1 MYCANCGKQ
10 LPDSA
15 VFCNNCGTKLNTS
28 TSIVPARKEE
38 KATQEVPD
46 RKINVAGTNTNDVGI
61 AKEGTAAS
69 NQLLTALTKNKKYIV
84 GALVF
89 LLAVGGGVLLSKFM
103 SSSKDEVK
111 PPAISTKPP
120 VTTGVPKVNSPYHDN
135 AKNNSVKTDT
145 NVNAVSI
152 PPGSVVGAYHSSADQ
167 EGSYVHSARLAV
179 DGNTASCWSEGV
191 KGLGIGENIEIHFN
205 GNYKVSGMNIWIG
218 HQKSQSLF
226 YQNARPIALRVAGND
241 GSSVVYNLQDVFGMQ
256 RVEFTKPIVVNKVK
270 LIVERVAPGNKY
282 EDTCIAEVN
291 FF

>member
-1 MYCANCGKQ
+1 MYCTNCGKQ

-15 VFCNNCGTKLNTS
+15 VFCNNCGTKVNTS
-28 TSIVPARKEE
+28 TAIVPARNKE
-38 KATQEVPD
+38 KTTQEVPD
-46 RKINVAGTNTNDVGI
+46 RKINVAGTNSNDVDK
-61 AKEGTAAS
+61 AKEGTTAS
-69 NQLLTALTKNKKYIV
+69 NQLPTALTKNKKYIV

-89 LLAVGGGVLLSKFM
+89 LLAVGGGVMLSKLM
-103 SSSKDEVK
+103 SSPRDEAK
-111 PPAISTKPP
+111 PPTISTKPP
-120 VTTGVPKVNSPYHDN
+120 VTTGVPKTNSPYHDD

-145 NVNAVSI
+145 GVNAVSI

-179 DGNTASCWSEGV
+179 DGNTDSCWSEGV

-218 HQKSQSLF
+218 HQKSQALF

-241 GSSVVYNLQDVFGMQ
+241 GSSVVYNLQDAFGMQ